1 MEEFYAIGK
10 KVKAARKSLGLT
22 QKELAEKTGYTES
35 GISRVEKGEIDLP
48 VSKIKVLANTLRVP
62 VDYLIGDY
70 LFQKEQDPAELIK
83 SLPKDQRE
91 MILKLIDQQI
101 AKQEAE
107 AWQQQNGTVNDGD
120 SELQRT
126 V

>member
-1 MEEFYAIGK
+1 MEEFYTIGK
-10 KVKAARKSLGLT
+10 KVKAARKALGLT

-48 VSKIKVLANTLRVP
+48 VSKIKVLSTTLRVP
-62 VDYLIGDY
+62 VDYLISDY
-70 LFQKEQDPAELIK
+70 LFQKEQDPAELIN

-101 AKQEAE
+101 AKQEAD
-107 AWQQQNGTVNDGD
+107 VMKIFF
-120 SELQRT
+120 S
-126 V
+126 

>member
-48 VSKIKVLANTLRVP
+48 VSKIKVLATTLRVP
-62 VDYLIGDY
+62 VDYLIGEY

-107 AWQQQNGTVNDGD
+107 AWQQQNGTASAGD
-120 SELQRT
+120 SESQRT

>member
-48 VSKIKVLANTLRVP
+48 VSKIKILATTLRVP

-70 LFQKEQDPAELIK
+70 LFQKEQDPAELIN

-107 AWQQQNGTVNDGD
+107 AWQQQNGTENDGD
-120 SELQRT
+120 SESQRT

>member
-48 VSKIKVLANTLRVP
+48 VSKIKVLATTLRVP

-70 LFQKEQDPAELIK
+70 LFQKEQDPAELIN

-107 AWQQQNGTVNDGD
+107 AWQQQNGTANDGD
-120 SELQRT
+120 SESQRT

>member
-1 MEEFYAIGK
+1 MEEFYAIGR

-35 GISRVEKGEIDLP
+35 GISRIEKGEIDLP
-48 VSKIKVLANTLRVP
+48 VSKIKVLATTLRVP

-83 SLPKDQRE
+83 SLPKEQRE
-91 MILKLIDQQI
+91 MILKLIDNQI
-101 AKQEAE
+101 AKMEAE
-107 AWQQQNGTVNDGD
+107 AWQQQNGTERDGG
-120 SELQRT
+120 SESR
-126 V
+126 

>member
-48 VSKIKVLANTLRVP
+48 VSKIKVLATTLSPRPRKPLVS
-62 VDYLIGDY
+62 VVFFFFRARLG
-70 LFQKEQDPAELIK
+70 QTSK
-83 SLPKDQRE
+83 
-91 MILKLIDQQI
+91 
-101 AKQEAE
+101 
-107 AWQQQNGTVNDGD
+107 
-120 SELQRT
+120 
-126 V
+126 

>member
-1 MEEFYAIGK
+1 MEEFYTIGK
-10 KVKAARKSLGLT
+10 KVKAARKALGLT

-48 VSKIKVLANTLRVP
+48 VSKIKILSTTLRVP
-62 VDYLIGDY
+62 VDYLICDY
-70 LFQKEQDPAELIK
+70 LFQKEQDPAELIN

-107 AWQQQNGTVNDGD
+107 AWQQQNGTEKDGD
-120 SELQRT
+120 FASR
-126 V
+126 